1 MRIERM
7 WLVCNLVLLLAVGL
21 APVASAR
28 ILRAESLSSAPR
40 ATPSL
45 QDLVRSAEEGDV
57 IEVGPGEHAGPIR
70 IERTIIL
77 RGAGGSIDGQ
87 GVGRVVSIAAPGV
100 RLEGLTIHNSGSEVG
115 DSDACVYL
123 EPSAVG
129 AMVLENVLYDCAFGI
144 WVHET
149 DSARLI
155 ANRIR
160 GREGVR
166 ITDRGN
172 GIQLHDSS
180 HLLVSGNSISGA
192 RDGIYVGATVDSVIE
207 RNETHDQR
215 FGIHYMYSYRNTI
228 RDNRSSGNTVG
239 FALMGSLHLVVTG
252 NRAHDNARN
261 GLLFRDVQFC
271 RIEGNR
277 LERNGTGLF
286 FFSSTENEILENEVI
301 DNELGIKVWAGS
313 RRNRVEGNLVRGNR
327 QQIFY
332 VGAEDQIWGAGGR
345 GNRWGDY
352 LGWDQD
358 GDGVGDR
365 PYRVNG
371 LKANLLYR
379 YPAVVLL
386 LRSPAL
392 EMLFHM
398 ADRFP
403 IFRTPTIV
411 DESPLVGERSVGDRR
426 TVLASASE
434 VIR

>member
-1 MRIERM
+1 M
-7 WLVCNLVLLLAVGL
+7 V
-21 APVASAR
+21 
-28 ILRAESLSSAPR
+28 
-40 ATPSL
+40 
-45 QDLVRSAEEGDV
+45 
-57 IEVGPGEHAGPIR
+57 EVGPGEHPGPIR
-70 IERTIIL
+70 IDRAIIL
-77 RGAGGSIDGQ
+77 RGTGGSIDGR
-87 GVGRVVSIAAPGV
+87 GTGRAVTIAAPGV
-100 RLEGLTIHNSGSEVG
+100 RVEGLTVHNSGTQVAQ
-115 DSDACVYL
+115 SDACIYL

-129 AMVLENVLYDCAFGI
+129 AIVRDNVLFDCAFGI

-149 DSARLI
+149 DGAQVV

-160 GREGVR
+160 GREGIR
-166 ITDRGN
+166 MTDRGN

-180 HLLVSGNSISGA
+180 HLLVSGNEISGT
-192 RDGIYVGATVDSVIE
+192 RDGIYVAATVDSVIE
-207 RNETHDQR
+207 KNTTRDQR
-215 FGIHYMYSYRNTI
+215 FGIHYMYSYRNTV
-228 RDNRSSGNTVG
+228 RDNESSGNKVG
-239 FALMGSLHLVVTG
+239 FALMGSLNLVVTG
-252 NRAHDNARN
+252 NHAFDNTRN

-286 FFSSTENEILENEVI
+286 FFSSTENEILDNEVI

-313 RRNRVEGNLVRGNR
+313 RRNLVEGNLIRGNR

-332 VGAEDQIWGAGGR
+332 VGAEDQVWGTSGR

-371 LKANLLYR
+371 LKASLLYR
-379 YPAVVLL
+379 YPAVILL

-392 EMLFHM
+392 ESIFHM
-398 ADRFP
+398 ADRLP

-411 DESPLVGERSVGDRR
+411 DESPLV
-426 TVLASASE
+426 SAGSAGGA
-434 VIR
+434 